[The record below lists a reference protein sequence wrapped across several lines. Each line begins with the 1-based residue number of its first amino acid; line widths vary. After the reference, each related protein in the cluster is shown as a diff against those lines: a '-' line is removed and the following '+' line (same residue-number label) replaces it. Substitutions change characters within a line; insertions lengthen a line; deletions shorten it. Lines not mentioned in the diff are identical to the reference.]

1 VDECSI
7 CRRYEEILGL
17 SRSMR
22 IDVNIRFVEFEDW
35 SLLVVTYVRFSEV

>member
-1 VDECSI
+1 VLDSWK
-7 CRRYEEILGL
+7 YEEVFDLL
-17 SRSMR
+17 RSMR